1 MRPSSRIK
9 DFQIRKVAKE
19 REDLAGRKNLP
30 FVGITDEK
38 KEKKQNVFFFFCWGG
53 GGVGGLQAAAILD
66 LEEVAGL
73 GEA

>member
-38 KEKKQNVFFFFCWGG
+38 KEKKQNVFFFFFFFFLLGG
-53 GGVGGLQAAAILD
+53 GGFAGSSNLGSRGG
-66 LEEVAGL
+66 GRTR
-73 GEA
+73 